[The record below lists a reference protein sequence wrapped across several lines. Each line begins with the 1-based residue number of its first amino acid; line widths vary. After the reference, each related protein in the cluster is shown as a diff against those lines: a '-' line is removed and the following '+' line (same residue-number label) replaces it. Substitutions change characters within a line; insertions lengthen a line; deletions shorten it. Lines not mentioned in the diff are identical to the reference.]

1 MPTHS
6 PKAVLPS
13 DELKRYEAHQG
24 EISLH
29 MSHFLL
35 DYLRDVYSAFEGDLA
50 LVIVLGEIA
59 HHNLS
64 THFSKAEGL
73 NPALE
78 KRLEGG
84 DAARHRLPS
93 CNAYSLAQATGMPR
107 ETIRRKIAR
116 LKELGLIEQ
125 ANRREVHITPK
136 VAEVF
141 QSDFNVKLM
150 TNLLHTAE
158 RIRGVLDS

>member
-1 MPTHS
+1 MPTHY
-6 PKAVLPS
+6 PKADPS
-13 DELKRYEAHQG
+13 DEMRRYETHQG

-29 MSHFLL
+29 MSHFFL
-35 DYLRDVYSAFEGDLA
+35 DYLREIYKAFEGDLA

-64 THFSKAEGL
+64 THFSKTGGL
-73 NPALE
+73 HPNLAHNLE
-78 KRLEGG
+78 AG
-84 DAARHRLPS
+84 DADKHRLPS

-116 LKELGLIEQ
+116 LKALGWIEQ
-125 ANRREVHITPK
+125 AARAEVRITPK

-141 QSDFNVKLM
+141 LPDFNFNLM
-150 TNLLHTAE
+150 TNLLHTAD
-158 RIRGVLDS
+158 RIRDSLNS